1 MEVKFTINR
10 QGAFLNI
17 PRLFFGE
24 NAPPKEI
31 TLICNGKEI
40 KARLYFVYP
49 RVYRYR
55 VYSKYASHLA
65 DDVECKLVN

>member
-1 MEVKFTINR
+1 MEIKFTISKR
-10 QGAFLNI
+10 GAFLSI
-17 PRLFFGE
+17 PRSLFRE

-31 TLICNGKEI
+31 TLICNDKEI

-55 VYSKYASHLA
+55 VYSKYVPHLA
-65 DDVECKLVN
+65 NGVECRLAS